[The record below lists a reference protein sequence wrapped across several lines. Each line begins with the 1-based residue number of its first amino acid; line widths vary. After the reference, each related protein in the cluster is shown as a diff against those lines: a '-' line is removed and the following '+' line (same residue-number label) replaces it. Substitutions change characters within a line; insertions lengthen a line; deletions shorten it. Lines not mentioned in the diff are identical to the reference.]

1 MRSFS
6 NARRDITLFQS
17 KENSKPGS
25 NKKAKRFQVV
35 LVFDV
40 AILNVSK
47 DCVVGNAVVAL
58 VLPFCD

>member
-1 MRSFS
+1 M
-6 NARRDITLFQS
+6 
-17 KENSKPGS
+17 G
-25 NKKAKRFQVV
+25 KRFQVV

-47 DCVVGNAVVAL
+47 DCVVGNVVVAL